1 MQSLIFALEAIL
13 PIILMVALGYFIKMI
28 GIVQADNAKLLNK
41 LVFRLFLPV
50 MLFLNVYNIESF
62 KGFDFG
68 YIGYALVAVVMVFL
82 LSIPIVIM
90 ITESTERR
98 GALLQ
103 SAFRSNYALI
113 GIPLAESLFGAEG
126 AMVATLL
133 SAVIVPAFNVLAVIS
148 LSVFKK
154 TSTKPSIKSILLNI
168 IKNPL
173 IISIFLGVT
182 VLVVRAFF
190 TEYDITFRLS
200 EIAPLMKVLKYLS
213 SVATPL
219 ALLVLGIQFEF
230 SAIGELKKEIIFGVL
245 IRTCLVPV
253 LGLGLAYLLFKDSF
267 TGAHFATFVAVFA
280 TPVAVSSVPMA
291 QEMDSDVILA
301 GQLVIWT
308 TLCSAFTIFI
318 ASFLLKAVGIF

>member
-13 PIILMVALGYFIKMI
+13 PIILTVVLGYFIKCI
-28 GIVQADNAKLLNK
+28 GIVKVEHSKILNK
-41 LVFRLFLPV
+41 LVFRVFLPV
-50 MLFLNVYNIESF
+50 MLFLNTYNI
-62 KGFDFG
+62 KGVSGLKYG
-68 YIGYALVAVVMVFL
+68 YVGYTVVATVVIFS
-82 LSIPIVIM
+82 LSIPLVM
-90 ITESTERR
+90 AITKHNDRR

-103 SAFRSNYALI
+103 STFRSNYALI

-133 SAVIVPAFNVLAVIS
+133 SAAIIPVFNTLAVVG
-148 LSVFKK
+148 LSVFN
-154 TSTKPSIKSILLNI
+154 KSSDKVSVRKIILDVV
-168 IKNPL
+168 KNPL
-173 IISIFLGVT
+173 IISIFLGLAA
-182 VLVVRAFF
+182 LVVRALFVKQGVQ
-190 TEYDITFRLS
+190 FRLTDI
-200 EIAPLMKVLKYLS
+200 EPLMKVMNSLS

-230 SAIGELKKEIIFGVL
+230 SAVNNLKKEIIWGVL
-245 IRTCLVPV
+245 VRTVAVPL
-253 LGLGLAYLLFKDSF
+253 LGIGIAYLLFKDSF
-267 TGAHFATFVAVFA
+267 SGAHFATFVAVFA

-308 TLCSAFTIFI
+308 TLCSAFTVFI